1 MIENYDMAFRPKYKV
16 FGLLSMPYT
25 ILFEALNPYFKVT
38 GLLALIGY
46 AFLDMT
52 QWPIVLIFML
62 INFLSG
68 MLLAIGSLLLE
79 EIAFKRYPRI
89 SDLLRMLAFSVLM
102 FFGYR
107 QLGSLWRIQGHI
119 QYFQNNNSWGP

>member
-1 MIENYDMAFRPKYKV
+1 M
-16 FGLLSMPYT
+16 
-25 ILFEALNPYFKVT
+25 
-38 GLLALIGY
+38 
-46 AFLDMT
+46 
-52 QWPIVLIFML
+52 PIVLIFML

-107 QLGSLWRIQGHI
+107 QLGRSMADSRPYSIFPEQQLVGAMNRQ
-119 QYFQNNNSWGP
+119 SWQEDSKPVKSACR